1 MFTDDTASALR
12 KALKWAQSG
21 LIVSSGPPV
30 ESSENENGKEKKKV
44 AAEVVCREKNADL
57 AR

>member
-12 KALKWAQSG
+12 KAIKWSQSG
-21 LIVSSGPPV
+21 LIVSTGPPV
-30 ESSENENGKEKKKV
+30 DSTDTENGKEKKKV
-44 AAEVVCREKNADL
+44 AAEVVCREKNSDL